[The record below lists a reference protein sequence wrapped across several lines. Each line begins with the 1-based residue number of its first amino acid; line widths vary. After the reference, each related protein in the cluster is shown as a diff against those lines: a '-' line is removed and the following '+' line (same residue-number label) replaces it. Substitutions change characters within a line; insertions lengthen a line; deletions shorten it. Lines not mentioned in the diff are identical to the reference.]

1 MVIQIYILNKQNYN
15 PESFNSY
22 AFIPANFHL
31 VSLKITS
38 QQLLLSL
45 PADYQNLEK
54 GSLIWYPMNS
64 QVLQHLYLP
73 DL

>member
-1 MVIQIYILNKQNYN
+1 MVVI
-15 PESFNSY
+15 
-22 AFIPANFHL
+22 

-45 PADYQNLEK
+45 PADYQSLEK
-54 GSLIWYPMNS
+54 GSLIWHPMNS

-73 DL
+73 GF